1 MSLLIST
8 LLVGLLLVLAA
19 IAFERSRPRARDL
32 MPVVV
37 LAALAILG
45 RVVMMP
51 IPNFQPAT
59 ALIILAGFFFGRN
72 AGLLCGM
79 LVAFVSNMIMLQGP
93 WTPWQMLAWGLVGY
107 GAGILGDAY
116 SRSLSNSTQ
125 IITIIYGVV
134 ASILFGMIM
143 DLQFFIAYAWET
155 GWTGLIATWA
165 AGLTMNV
172 AHAVSTFV
180 FLILVLVPWG
190 KKLQRLKTK
199 YGIRTI

>member
-1 MSLLIST
+1 
-8 LLVGLLLVLAA
+8 
-19 IAFERSRPRARDL
+19 

-45 RVVMMP
+45 RVAMMP

-59 ALIILAGFFFGRN
+59 ALIVLAGFFFGRN

-79 LVAFVSNMIMLQGP
+79 VVALVSNLLLGHGP

-107 GAGILGDAY
+107 GAGILGGLIQSGRITSIILQLAVIVY
-116 SRSLSNSTQ
+116 GTLASL
-125 IITIIYGVV
+125 
-134 ASILFGMIM
+134 LFGMLM

-155 GWTGLIATWA
+155 GWSGLIATWTVGMPMNLSHA
-165 AGLTMNV
+165 ASTLIFLTL
-172 AHAVSTFV
+172 T
-180 FLILVLVPWG
+180 LVPWG

-199 YGIRTI
+199 YGIQLI